1 MDAKHIGQAAQRP
14 AAAQV
19 AIGVVDLLQPIQVE
33 QQNGERSSRTPRSF
47 DLRVEDV
54 EQSAVIAQACKGVGN
69 RQKPCLRFRLF
80 ALRQVESRNKAARFA
95 IKINRCCGDVEP
107 TLLVVSCK
115 NPNFTPRTGADLLW
129 GLVATVYDWFPC
141 IGVDKIPEIH

>member
-54 EQSAVIAQACKGVGN
+54 EQSEVIAQACKGVGN

-95 IKINRCCGDVEP
+95 IKINRCCGDVDRKS
-107 TLLVVSCK
+107 TRLNSSHGYISYAVFCLKKK
-115 NPNFTPRTGADLLW
+115 NVTSTMHAS
-129 GLVATVYDWFPC
+129 ACQY
-141 IGVDKIPEIH
+141 